1 MRQYLAKHH
10 INFNFGRI
18 ALNYLKIKK
27 KERKK
32 RRRQRKFGKCSEIN
46 LGTRQV
52 NETVALKN
60 SSYPEG

>member
-18 ALNYLKIKK
+18 ALNYSKIKK
-27 KERKK
+27 RKK
-32 RRRQRKFGKCSEIN
+32 EKKETEKVREMLRNK